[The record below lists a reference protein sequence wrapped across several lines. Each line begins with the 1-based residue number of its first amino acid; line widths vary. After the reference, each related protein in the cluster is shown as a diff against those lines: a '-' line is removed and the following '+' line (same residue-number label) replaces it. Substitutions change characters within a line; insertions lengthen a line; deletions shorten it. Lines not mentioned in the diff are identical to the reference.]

1 MRNTELDMELE
12 HAAMGIKLFN
22 KTYKGNMKPRPLS
35 PAVASEHLNERHL
48 EVEMF
53 VVCWANDESWLMFQC
68 SCILCVF
75 WT

>member
-1 MRNTELDMELE
+1 MELE

-53 VVCWANDESWLMFQC
+53 VGPTAMNHG
-68 SCILCVF
+68 
-75 WT
+75 